1 MKSKLVEFNT
11 ERAVETVTPKT
22 CLMIWVNDFHY
33 TKNQRSREPKIED
46 QGNQRSKIKGTR
58 IDGTKD
64 QGNKGKYLSQVMC

>member
-22 CLMIWVNDFHY
+22 CLMIWGNYFHY

-46 QGNQRSKIKGTR
+46 QGDKGSRGRR
-58 IDGTKD
+58 IEGTKE
-64 QGNKGKYLSQVMC
+64 NI